1 MPVSTVEI
9 SKKIIFTLPLR
20 SIKSKIH
27 RATLQTFFR
36 THTKQILS
44 ILFAAPGSKGEKKH
58 QCTTCSKRFASFKSL
73 LMHFNIHKGL
83 TKCHICD
90 AVLSRTGNLKRH
102 IRLKHSN
109 IASKTDDDSSTT
121 IKIEQTQTS

>member
-1 MPVSTVEI
+1 
-9 SKKIIFTLPLR
+9 
-20 SIKSKIH
+20 
-27 RATLQTFFR
+27 
-36 THTKQILS
+36 
-44 ILFAAPGSKGEKKH
+44 
-58 QCTTCSKRFASFKSL
+58 
-73 LMHFNIHKGL
+73 MHFNIHKGL

>member
-1 MPVSTVEI
+1 MLEI
-9 SKKIIFTLPLR
+9 IETKLPKKIHTEQLFRINKKNLL
-20 SIKSKIH
+20 K
-27 RATLQTFFR
+27 QTFYITRKKNTQTRF
-36 THTKQILS
+36 LS
-44 ILFAAPGSKGEKKH
+44 ILFAAAGSKGDKKH

-109 IASKTDDDSSTT
+109 LAIKSDDDT
-121 IKIEQTQTS
+121 IKIETTS